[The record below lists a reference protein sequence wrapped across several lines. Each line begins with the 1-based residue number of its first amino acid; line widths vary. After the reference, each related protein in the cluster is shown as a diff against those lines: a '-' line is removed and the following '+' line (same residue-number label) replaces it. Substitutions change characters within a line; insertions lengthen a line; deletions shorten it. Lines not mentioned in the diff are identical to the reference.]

1 MSKQVLNLVKMMKI
15 TKVEKIRESL
25 LTFLLK
31 IIIQCGEFLCLKC
44 SKSVMITWCPNKFW
58 FGKIDENHKSW
69 KIRESLFTFL
79 INKNIPSIFWSKRS
93 KNVSITRCPN
103 KFCTWQKNLKKSSKF
118 VYILPKRTLF
128 NLTIFKSLKIT

>member
-1 MSKQVLNLVKMMKI
+1 MRSNRAISVILLLARKFKFRLEVKTAILQK
-15 TKVEKIRESL
+15 KVEKIRESL

-31 IIIQCGEFLCLKC
+31 IIIQYGEFLCLKC

-103 KFCTWQKNLKKSSKF
+103 KFCTWQKNLKKIVKVCLHSA
-118 VYILPKRTLF
+118 
-128 NLTIFKSLKIT
+128 